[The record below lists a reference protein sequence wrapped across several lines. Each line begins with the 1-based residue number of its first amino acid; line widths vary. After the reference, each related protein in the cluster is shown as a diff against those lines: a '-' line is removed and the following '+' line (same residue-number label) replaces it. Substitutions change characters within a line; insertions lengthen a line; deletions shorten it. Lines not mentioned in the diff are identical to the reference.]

1 MIKTPEQLKGAIRN
15 LAKKKGIHAQEVL
28 QIFMF
33 ERIIERLS
41 ASPYKDRFILKGGL
55 LISAILGVAERT
67 TMDMDT
73 TVKGL
78 PMDEQNIR
86 KAISEI
92 LNQPVDDGIE
102 FQLLDLTPI
111 REDDEYE
118 NFRASIQAAYGKMKI
133 PMKIDITTGDE
144 ITPKEIQFSY
154 PFLFDDR
161 RVMVKA
167 YTQETIL
174 AEKYE
179 TIIRRNVGN
188 TRARDFYDLHL
199 LYRLYR
205 ENADWNLLKQAVLAT
220 AKKRDSLSV
229 LQDRKRI
236 LLAMEESTAL
246 QDLWKRYQTQNLYAR
261 EITYPAIMESVKEFA
276 EKMNAYIREPIS

>member
-1 MIKTPEQLKGAIRN
+1 MIKTPEKLKGAIRN

-229 LQDRKRI
+229 LQDTKRI
-236 LLAMEESTAL
+236 LLALEESTAL

>member
-1 MIKTPEQLKGAIRN
+1 MMKTPEQLKGSLRN
-15 LAKKKGIHAQEVL
+15 LAKEKGLHAQEIL

-41 ASPYKDRFILKGGL
+41 LSPYKDKFILKGGL

-73 TVKGL
+73 TIKGF
-78 PMDEQNIR
+78 PMDETSIR
-86 KAISEI
+86 NAIIEI
-92 LNQPVDDGIE
+92 LDHPVNDGIK
-102 FQLLDLTPI
+102 FQFLGLTPI

-118 NFRASIQAAYGKMKI
+118 NYRVSIQATYGKMKI

-161 RVMVKA
+161 RVLVKA

-205 ENADWNLLKQAVLAT
+205 ENADWDLLKQALLAT
-220 AKKRDSLSV
+220 AKKRTSLSI
-229 LQDRKRI
+229 LQDAKRVLPI
-236 LLAMEESTAL
+236 LEESTVL
-246 QDLWKRYQTQNLYAR
+246 QDLWKRYQTHNLYA
-261 EITYPAIMESVKEFA
+261 EQITYPAIMETIKDFT
-276 EKMNAYIREPIS
+276 EKMNF

>member
-15 LAKKKGIHAQEVL
+15 LAKKKGIHAQEIL

-41 ASPYKDRFILKGGL
+41 VSPYKDRFILKGGL

-73 TVKGL
+73 TVKDV
-78 PMDEQNIR
+78 PMDEQSIW
-86 KAISEI
+86 KAISGI
-92 LNQPVDDGIE
+92 LDQPVDDGIK
-102 FQLLDLTPI
+102 FQLLGLTPI
-111 REDDEYE
+111 REDDKYE
-118 NFRASIQAAYGKMKI
+118 NFRASIQAVYGKMRI

-205 ENADWNLLKQAVLAT
+205 ENADWDLLKQAVLAT

-229 LQDRKRI
+229 LQDTERT
-236 LLAMEESTAL
+236 LLALEESNVL
-246 QDLWKRYQTQNLYAR
+246 RELWKRYQTQNLYAR
-261 EITYPAIMESVKEFA
+261 EITYSSVMETVNEFT
-276 EKMNAYIREPIS
+276 ERMNF

>member
-1 MIKTPEQLKGAIRN
+1 MMKTPEQLKGAIRN

-41 ASPYKDRFILKGGL
+41 VSPYKDRFILKGGL
-55 LISAILGVAERT
+55 LISAILGVTERT

-78 PMDEQNIR
+78 PMDEQSIR

-92 LNQPVDDGIE
+92 LDQPVDDGIE

-118 NFRASIQAAYGKMKI
+118 NFRASIQATYGKMKI

-167 YTQETIL
+167 YTQETIP

-188 TRARDFYDLHL
+188 TRARD
-199 LYRLYR
+199 
-205 ENADWNLLKQAVLAT
+205 
-220 AKKRDSLSV
+220 SLSV
-229 LQDRKRI
+229 LQDTKRI
-236 LLAMEESTAL
+236 LLALKESTVL
-246 QDLWKRYQTQNLYAR
+246 QDLWKRYQAQNLYAR
-261 EITYPAIMESVKEFA
+261 EITYPAIMETVKEFT
-276 EKMNAYIREPIS
+276 EKMNFYR

>member
-1 MIKTPEQLKGAIRN
+1 
-15 LAKKKGIHAQEVL
+15 
-28 QIFMF
+28 
-33 ERIIERLS
+33 
-41 ASPYKDRFILKGGL
+41 
-55 LISAILGVAERT
+55 
-67 TMDMDT
+67 
-73 TVKGL
+73 
-78 PMDEQNIR
+78 
-86 KAISEI
+86 
-92 LNQPVDDGIE
+92 
-102 FQLLDLTPI
+102 
-111 REDDEYE
+111 
-118 NFRASIQAAYGKMKI
+118 SIQAVYGKMRI
-133 PMKIDITTGDE
+133 PMKIDVTTGDE

-205 ENADWNLLKQAVLAT
+205 ENADWDLLKQAVLAT

-229 LQDRKRI
+229 LQDTERT
-236 LLAMEESTAL
+236 LLALEESNVL
-246 QDLWKRYQTQNLYAR
+246 RELWKRYQTQNL
-261 EITYPAIMESVKEFA
+261 
-276 EKMNAYIREPIS
+276 

>member
-15 LAKKKGIHAQEVL
+15 LAKEKGIHAQEVL

-41 ASPYKDRFILKGGL
+41 VSPYKDRFIL
-55 LISAILGVAERT
+55 
-67 TMDMDT
+67 
-73 TVKGL
+73 
-78 PMDEQNIR
+78 
-86 KAISEI
+86 
-92 LNQPVDDGIE
+92 
-102 FQLLDLTPI
+102 
-111 REDDEYE
+111 
-118 NFRASIQAAYGKMKI
+118 
-133 PMKIDITTGDE
+133 TGDE

-179 TIIRRNVGN
+179 TILRRNIGN

-199 LYRLYR
+199 LYRLYWV
-205 ENADWNLLKQAVLAT
+205 NADWNLLKQAVLAT
-220 AKKRDSLSV
+220 AKKRDSLYV
-229 LQDRKRI
+229 LQDTKRI
-236 LLAMEESTAL
+236 LQALEESTVL
-246 QDLWKRYQTQNLYAR
+246 QDLWKRYQAQNLYAR
-261 EITYPAIMESVKEFA
+261 EITYPVIMETVKEFT
-276 EKMNAYIREPIS
+276 ENMNF

>member
-1 MIKTPEQLKGAIRN
+1 MMKTPEQLKGSLRN
-15 LAKKKGIHAQEVL
+15 LAKEKGLHAQEIL

-41 ASPYKDRFILKGGL
+41 LSPYKDKFILKGGL

-73 TVKGL
+73 TIKGF
-78 PMDEQNIR
+78 PMDETSIR
-86 KAISEI
+86 NAIIEI
-92 LNQPVDDGIE
+92 LDHPVNDGLK
-102 FQLLDLTPI
+102 FQFLGLTPI

-118 NFRASIQAAYGKMKI
+118 NYRVSIQETYGKMNI

-161 RVMVKA
+161 RVLVKA

-205 ENADWNLLKQAVLAT
+205 ENADWDLLKQALLAT
-220 AKKRDSLSV
+220 AKKRTSLSI
-229 LQDRKRI
+229 LQDAKRVLPI
-236 LLAMEESTAL
+236 LEESTVL
-246 QDLWKRYQTQNLYAR
+246 QDLWKRYQTHNLYA
-261 EITYPAIMESVKEFA
+261 EQITYPAIMETIKDFT
-276 EKMNAYIREPIS
+276 EKMNF

>member
-1 MIKTPEQLKGAIRN
+1 MKTPEQLKGAIRN
-15 LAKKKGIHAQEVL
+15 LAKEKGIHAQEVL

-229 LQDRKRI
+229 LQDTKRI
-236 LLAMEESTAL
+236 LLALEESTAL

-261 EITYPAIMESVKEFA
+261 EITYHAIMESVKEFA

>member
-1 MIKTPEQLKGAIRN
+1 MLKTPEQLKGAIRH

-41 ASPYKDRFILKGGL
+41 VSPYKDKFILKGGL

-78 PMDEQNIR
+78 PMDEENIW

-92 LNQPVDDGIE
+92 LEQPVDDGIE
-102 FQLLDLTPI
+102 FQPLDLIPI
-111 REDDEYE
+111 REDDEYK
-118 NFRASIQAAYGKMKI
+118 NFRASIQATYGKMKI

-161 RVMVKA
+161 QAMVKA

-179 TIIRRNVGN
+179 TIIRRNVEN
-188 TRARDFYDLHL
+188 TRARDFYDLHP
-199 LYRLYR
+199 LYRLYQG
-205 ENADWNLLKQAVLAT
+205 NADWNLLKQAVLAT
-220 AKKRDSLSV
+220 AKKRDSLSI
-229 LQDRKRI
+229 LQDTKRI
-236 LLAMEESTAL
+236 LPALEESTVL
-246 QDLWKRYQTQNLYAR
+246 QDLWKRYQIQNLYAR
-261 EITYPAIMESVKEFA
+261 EITYPAVMETVNEFT
-276 EKMNAYIREPIS
+276 EKMNFQQEKRIK

>member
-15 LAKKKGIHAQEVL
+15 MAKEKGIHAQEVL

-41 ASPYKDRFILKGGL
+41 VSPYKDRFILKGGL

-78 PMDEQNIR
+78 
-86 KAISEI
+86 
-92 LNQPVDDGIE
+92 L
-102 FQLLDLTPI
+102 
-111 REDDEYE
+111 
-118 NFRASIQAAYGKMKI
+118 
-133 PMKIDITTGDE
+133 DITTGDE

-167 YTQETIL
+167 YTQETIM

-179 TIIRRNVGN
+179 TILRRNIGN

-205 ENADWNLLKQAVLAT
+205 ENADWNLLKQAILAT
-220 AKKRDSLSV
+220 AKKRDSLYV
-229 LQDRKRI
+229 LQDTKRI
-236 LLAMEESTAL
+236 LQALEESTVL
-246 QDLWKRYQTQNLYAR
+246 QDLWKRYQAQNLYAR
-261 EITYPAIMESVKEFA
+261 EITYPAIMETVKEFT
-276 EKMNAYIREPIS
+276 ENMNF

>member
-1 MIKTPEQLKGAIRN
+1 MKTPEQLKGAIRN

-33 ERIIERLS
+33 ERIMERLS
-41 ASPYKDRFILKGGL
+41 VSSYKDRFILKGGL

-78 PMDEQNIR
+78 PMDEQSIR

-92 LNQPVDDGIE
+92 LAQPVDDGIE
-102 FQLLDLTPI
+102 FRLLDLTPI

-118 NFRASIQAAYGKMKI
+118 NFRASIQAVYGKMKI
-133 PMKIDITTGDE
+133 PMKIDITTGDK

-220 AKKRDSLSV
+220 AKKRNSISV
-229 LQDRKRI
+229 LQNTRQI
-236 LLAMEESTAL
+236 LPALKESTVL
-246 QDLWKRYQTQNLYAR
+246 QDLWKRYQAQNLYAK
-261 EITYPAIMESVKEFA
+261 EITYSEVMQTVDEFTLQ
-276 EKMNAYIREPIS
+276 MNFGQER

>member
-1 MIKTPEQLKGAIRN
+1 MMKTPDQLKGAIRN

-41 ASPYKDRFILKGGL
+41 VSSYKDRFILKGGL
-55 LISAILGVAERT
+55 LISAILGVSERT
-67 TMDMDT
+67 TMDLDT

-78 PMDEQNIR
+78 PMDEQSIR
-86 KAISEI
+86 KAVSEI
-92 LNQPVDDGIE
+92 LDQPVDDGIE
-102 FQLLDLTPI
+102 FRLIDLTPI

-118 NFRASIQAAYGKMKI
+118 NFRASIQATYGKMKI

-205 ENADWNLLKQAVLAT
+205 ENADWSLLKEAVLAT

-229 LQDRKRI
+229 LQETERI
-236 LLAMEESTAL
+236 LAALKESTVL
-246 QDLWKRYQTQNLYAR
+246 QDLWKRYQAQNLYAR
-261 EITYPAIMESVKEFA
+261 DITYPAIMETVNEFA
-276 EKMNAYIREPIS
+276 EKMNF

>member
-1 MIKTPEQLKGAIRN
+1 MKTPEQLKGAIRN
-15 LAKKKGIHAQEVL
+15 LAKEKGIHAQEVL

-41 ASPYKDRFILKGGL
+41 VSSYKDSFILKGGL

-86 KAISEI
+86 KAVSQI
-92 LNQPVDDGIE
+92 LAQPVDDGIE

-118 NFRASIQAAYGKMKI
+118 NFRASIQAIYGKMKI
-133 PMKIDITTGDE
+133 PMKLDITTGDE

-154 PFLFDDR
+154 PFLFDDH

-179 TIIRRNVGN
+179 TIIRRNIGN

-205 ENADWNLLKQAVLAT
+205 KNADWNLL
-220 AKKRDSLSV
+220 
-229 LQDRKRI
+229 LQDTKHI
-236 LLAMEESTAL
+236 LLALKESTAL
-246 QDLWKRYQTQNLYAR
+246 QDLWKRYQAQNLYAR
-261 EITYPAIMESVKEFA
+261 EITYPSIIETVIEFTK
-276 EKMNAYIREPIS
+276 KMNLQ

>member
-118 NFRASIQAAYGKMKI
+118 NFRASIQATYGKMKI

-205 ENADWNLLKQAVLAT
+205 ENADWDLLKQALLAT
-220 AKKRDSLSV
+220 AKKRTSLSI
-229 LQDRKRI
+229 LQDAKRVLPI
-236 LLAMEESTAL
+236 LEESTVL
-246 QDLWKRYQTQNLYAR
+246 QDLWKRYQTHNLYA
-261 EITYPAIMESVKEFA
+261 EQITYPAIMETIKDFT
-276 EKMNAYIREPIS
+276 EKMNF

>member
-1 MIKTPEQLKGAIRN
+1 MMKTPEQLKGSLRN
-15 LAKKKGIHAQEVL
+15 LAKEKGLHAQEIL

-41 ASPYKDRFILKGGL
+41 LSPYKDKFILKGGL

-73 TVKGL
+73 TIKGF
-78 PMDEQNIR
+78 PMDETSIR
-86 KAISEI
+86 NAIIEI
-92 LNQPVDDGIE
+92 LDHPVNDGIK
-102 FQLLDLTPI
+102 FQFLGLTPI

-118 NFRASIQAAYGKMKI
+118 NYRVSIQATYGKMKI

-154 PFLFDDR
+154 PFLFDNR
-161 RVMVKA
+161 RVLVKA

-205 ENADWNLLKQAVLAT
+205 ENADWDLLKQALLAT
-220 AKKRDSLSV
+220 AKKRTSLSI
-229 LQDRKRI
+229 LQDAKRVLPI
-236 LLAMEESTAL
+236 LEESTVL
-246 QDLWKRYQTQNLYAR
+246 QDLWKRYQTHNLYA
-261 EITYPAIMESVKEFA
+261 EQITYPAIMETIKDFT
-276 EKMNAYIREPIS
+276 EKMNF